1 MRSLRRTLLCALL
14 LLALATGVPA
24 VAAAELSPS
33 EEVRLEADIQA
44 DGDAK
49 WHVVVRV
56 PLETESD
63 VETFEAF
70 AQGTGTGDFDV
81 TLTAF
86 EAAAVE
92 ASETTERDMVI
103 VDTSRDWD
111 VIESDNGT
119 LAGVGEIRLS
129 FTWTNFARV
138 DGERLIVDDAFETT
152 DGTWLPGLA
161 EGQTLVLQPP
171 EGYGVTT
178 APVAPR
184 DRTLQ
189 WDGPVLFQPGYFE
202 IVYQPGVEPSN
213 SLVDLS
219 NLLLVGALVLSG
231 AALALGLYLLWRRR
245 SEAELSMPLLGGWE
259 SDSDSDSDSD
269 SESATTNGAAGAEAG
284 LPDETDLELLSDEER
299 VERLLERNGGRMKQ
313 AKIVEETDWSNAKVS
328 QLLSSM
334 AETDRVEKLRIGRE
348 NLISLPGEGMDDI
361 ENEP

>member
-14 LLALATGVPA
+14 LLALATGASA

-44 DGDAK
+44 DGDAE

-56 PLETESD
+56 PLEMESD

-119 LAGVGEIRLS
+119 MAGVGEIRLS

-189 WDGPVLFQPGYFE
+189 WEGPVSFQPGYFE

-231 AALALGLYLLWRRR
+231 AALTLGLYLLWRRR
-245 SEAELSMPLLGGWE
+245 SEAELLMPSLGGWE
-259 SDSDSDSDSD
+259 SDSD
-269 SESATTNGAAGAEAG
+269 SESATTNGASGAEAG
-284 LPDETDLELLSDEER
+284 LPDEQDIELLSDEER

-334 AETDRVEKLRIGRE
+334 AETGRIEKLRIGRE
-348 NLISLPGEGMDDI
+348 NLISLPGEGIDDI